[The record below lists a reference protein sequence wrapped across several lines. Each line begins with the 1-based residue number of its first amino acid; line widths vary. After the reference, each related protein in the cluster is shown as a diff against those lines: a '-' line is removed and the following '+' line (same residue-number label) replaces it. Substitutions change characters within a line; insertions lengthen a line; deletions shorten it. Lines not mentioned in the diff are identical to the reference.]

1 MKIKNINKKLITL
14 ALTSTLIL
22 TPGCTGR
29 LEIDEVVYAT
39 DEHGYISSIDQKL
52 SYDFLKKCRF
62 CKVKNNITEEEY
74 YTVGIHVS
82 NYRMPEGYDVFTRQ
96 DFFKG
101 DFDLEI
107 FDKLE
112 PWLIN
117 LNMVKAEYTE
127 EELRELLNIF
137 IEKQE
142 EKDKQLVKE

>member
-1 MKIKNINKKLITL
+1 VKIKNINKRLITL
-14 ALTSTLIL
+14 ALTSTLVL
-22 TPGCTGR
+22 TPGCKR
-29 LEIDEVVYAT
+29 AIDDVVYAT

-52 SYDFLKKCRF
+52 SYDFLTKCRF
-62 CKVKNNITEEEY
+62 CKVKNKITEEEY

-101 DFDLEI
+101 DFELEI

-112 PWLIN
+112 SWLIN
-117 LNMVKAEYTE
+117 LNMVKSEYTE
-127 EELRELLNIF
+127 EELRALLNIF

>member
-14 ALTSTLIL
+14 ALTSTLVL
-22 TPGCTGR
+22 TPLTGCKR
-29 LEIDEVVYAT
+29 AINDVVYAT
-39 DEHGYISSIDQKL
+39 DENGYITSIDQKL
-52 SYDFLKKCRF
+52 SYDFLTKCRF

-82 NYRMPEGYDVFTRQ
+82 NYRMPEGYDVFTKQ

-101 DFDLEI
+101 DFELEI

-117 LNMVKAEYTE
+117 FNMVKAEYTE
-127 EELRELLNIF
+127 EEVRELLNKF

>member
-1 MKIKNINKKLITL
+1 VKIKNINKRLITL
-14 ALTSTLIL
+14 ALTSTLVL
-22 TPGCTGR
+22 TPGCKR
-29 LEIDEVVYAT
+29 AIDDVVYAT

-52 SYDFLKKCRF
+52 SYDFLTKCRF

-101 DFDLEI
+101 DFELEI

-112 PWLIN
+112 SWLIN
-117 LNMVKAEYTE
+117 LNMVKSEYTE

-137 IEKQE
+137 IKKQE